1 VTRSLAYLFVGY
13 ARKTQSHIQEE
24 RVMKI
29 IHWIGIDDHAD
40 KWTIAQLEGTGEKP
54 SKEFELIPGDQGF
67 RKLTRFL
74 KDLGGEVR
82 VVYEAGPCGYELYRR
97 LRKTGIQCEVA
108 APSLTPRKPGER
120 VKTNRRDA
128 FKLARYNRSGELTLI
143 SVPDEGRESLR
154 DLVRGRQAVQK
165 DLVSIRHQILKLLL
179 RYGHRYRDGKAWT
192 ARFSRWLESKS
203 IKLAGEYSTFVL
215 GEMLVTLT
223 AREEQLA
230 RFDEEIEQAAC
241 KPEYE
246 PYVSALRVLRGIDTL
261 SALVI
266 LSELGDLRRFP
277 TAPQLMAAI
286 GLVPSEYSTGD
297 KTNRFSITKAG
308 NAHVR
313 HIAIQAAWQYQR
325 RPGEGRTLH
334 RRRQSQSQELI
345 EIARKCDRRLNRKF
359 SRMTGRGKRSV
370 IAAVAVARELIGF
383 IWAVGQMVHP

>member
-40 KWTIAQLEGTGEKP
+40 KWTIAQLEGTAEKP

-97 LRKTGIQCEVA
+97 LRETGIQCEVA

-128 FKLARYNRSGELTLI
+128 FKLARYYRSGELTLI

-154 DLVRGRQAVQK
+154 DLMRGRQAVQK

-179 RYGHRYRDGKAWT
+179 RYGLRYRDGKAWT

-215 GEMLVTLT
+215 EEMQVTLT

-383 IWAVGQMVHP
+383 IWAVGQVVHP